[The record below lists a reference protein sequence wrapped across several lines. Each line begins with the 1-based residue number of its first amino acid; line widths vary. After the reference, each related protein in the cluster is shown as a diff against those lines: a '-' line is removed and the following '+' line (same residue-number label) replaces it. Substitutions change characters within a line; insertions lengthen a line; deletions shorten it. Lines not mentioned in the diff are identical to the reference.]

1 MTGSV
6 EMEDSLRPTDDTFKA
21 FYEHGYRVWY
31 TLWKGAAAAA
41 AAECSLSPMCLRM
54 DRPLFPQHPVFPVG
68 VDTDE
73 LGIVTAKSSWIS
85 AGDCDLAAFE
95 QTFQVSA
102 AVSRRTSTVISDD
115 PELALAWFGED
126 DGHTVVLFLAW
137 AYALSARWTEMIG
150 RASPMEYTTSQA
162 PWAAAGPETP
172 GEATDDPKPYMTV
185 DLGNNLTSDAARW
198 WTAVLAPGTGWRAA
212 IPHERWQRL
221 SPWSVT
227 REANNNTTIVLTG
240 PQPVGVTHLSP
251 PPATFEAALQYI
263 DDYSILHGAATQ
275 SRAALAAALHLP
287 LANFERR
294 TILLH
299 APQRFYV
306 RRRADKEA
314 APEGSGATNP
324 SAARMNP
331 CRVGDSHD
339 PSRLRCQ
346 LDRLLTLSANATGMK
361 AMLGSV
367 FYEPGIPANACGA
380 WLQGTMAVLK
390 TNGAADNLTILGRM
404 LFDRSP
410 HISYLWLGGIITG
423 AHMAFLRNTHDLL
436 GLNRIDLHEAAWT
449 GTLHSFVQEP
459 TVPLKPDSS
468 SIARAD
474 ECRLMLLA
482 QEPPR
487 ENPPMYPY
495 PPLGDTAIQDTD
507 LGVQLHAHCPGQH
520 RLQFSSI
527 TWNCIDGTKQVQTAG
542 HSPLAPRG
550 PAIDDGWV
558 AEDVPVEVDYA
569 WLDREADLS
578 EGVTRSLFTWMR
590 DMDGFAVAERDI
602 LRHEWIDAFD
612 SSDDD
617 EAVCPEGD
625 GFSLDGLGN
634 SSGSQVGYW
643 LARVV
648 TSRRRNSV

>member
-6 EMEDSLRPTDDTFKA
+6 EMEDSLRPTDDTFMA
-21 FYEHGYRVWY
+21 FYERGYRVWY
-31 TLWKGAAAAA
+31 TLWKGAAAAD
-41 AAECSLSPMCLRM
+41 CSLSPMCLRM
-54 DRPLFPQHPVFPVG
+54 DRPLFLQRPVFPVG
-68 VDTDE
+68 VDADE

-85 AGDCDLAAFE
+85 AGDCDLAPFE

-102 AVSRRTSTVISDD
+102 AVN
-115 PELALAWFGED
+115 
-126 DGHTVVLFLAW
+126 
-137 AYALSARWTEMIG
+137 MIG

-162 PWAAAGPETP
+162 PWAAANPETH
-172 GEATDDPKPYMTV
+172 GETTDDPKPHMTV
-185 DLGNNLTSDAARW
+185 ELGSSLTSDAAR
-198 WTAVLAPGTGWRAA
+198 
-212 IPHERWQRL
+212 
-221 SPWSVT
+221 VT
-227 REANNNTTIVLTG
+227 RESNNNTTIILTG
-240 PQPVGVTHLSP
+240 TQPLEATHLSP

-263 DDYSILHGAATQ
+263 DDYSILHRADIQ
-275 SRAALAAALHLP
+275 SHAALAAALHLP

-294 TILLH
+294 TVLLH
-299 APQRFYV
+299 VPRRACV
-306 RRRADKEA
+306 RRRAGKA
-314 APEGSGATNP
+314 APEGSGDSNDPLADDSTSP
-324 SAARMNP
+324 SAVRLNP
-331 CRVGDSHD
+331 CRESDSHD
-339 PSRLRCQ
+339 PSRLRRR

-367 FYEPGIPANACGA
+367 FHEPGIPANACGA
-380 WLQGTMAVLK
+380 WLQGTMAVLRSK
-390 TNGAADNLTILGRM
+390 DAADNLTILGRM

-423 AHMAFLRNTHDLL
+423 AHKAFLRNTHGLL

-449 GTLHSFVQEP
+449 GTLHSFFQEP

-468 SIARAD
+468 SITQAD

-507 LGVQLHAHCPGQH
+507 LSVQLHANWASHSMTGG
-520 RLQFSSI
+520 LQKTFLSRS
-527 TWNCIDGTKQVQTAG
+527 TC
-542 HSPLAPRG
+542 
-550 PAIDDGWV
+550 
-558 AEDVPVEVDYA
+558 
-569 WLDREADLS
+569 LDREADLS

-590 DMDGFAVAERDI
+590 YMDGFSVAELDI

-634 SSGSQVGYW
+634 GSWSQVGCW
-643 LARVV
+643 LARVM
-648 TSRRRNSV
+648 TTRRRDSV